1 MRTKA
6 ILIALTA
13 LAVVPADATR
23 PRYSDASSAAPRP
36 ANVQIE
42 MKNVRLHVADG
53 IVLDVDRLRGTMVSR
68 SENPPVFDNQ
78 QSYVLDVATGSVSMD
93 MTSLQNLMNRYAF
106 AYDGAPLRNLKVR
119 AANDRLEMSG
129 KLRKGIEV
137 PFSTKATV
145 GVTADGR
152 LRLHAESMKA
162 AGIPAKGLLKLFG
175 LELDDVMNLKQRRG
189 MDVEDNDIVISP
201 GQVLP
206 PPEMR
211 GRLTSA
217 VIRNNRLVQTFGT
230 PGGKEPAPLKRPSPS
245 ARNYIYFGTG
255 EIRFGKLTMHDADLQ
270 LIDSDPRDPFD
281 FFPARYKAQLIA
293 GYSKNTPQHGLKTYM
308 PDFDDLSRH

>member
-6 ILIALTA
+6 IVIALTA
-13 LAVVPADATR
+13 LAVLPGATG
-23 PRYSDASSAAPRP
+23 PRHTGASSVARRP

-53 IVLDVDRLRGTMVSR
+53 IVLDVDRLRGTMISR
-68 SENPPVFDNQ
+68 SENPPVFDDQ

-106 AYDGAPLRNLKVR
+106 AYDGAPLRNVKVG

-137 PFSTKATV
+137 PFSTKAAV

-189 MDVEDNDIVISP
+189 MDVEDNDIIISP

-217 VIRNNRLVQTFGT
+217 AIRNNRLVQTFGT
-230 PGGKEPAPLKRPSPS
+230 ADGKAPAALKRPSPS
-245 ARNYIYFGTG
+245 ARNYIYFGSG
-255 EIRFGKLTMHDADLQ
+255 DIRFGKLTMNDADLQ

-281 FFPARYKAQLIA
+281 FFPARYEAQLIA
-293 GYSKNTPQHGLKTYM
+293 GYSKNTPQRGLKTFM